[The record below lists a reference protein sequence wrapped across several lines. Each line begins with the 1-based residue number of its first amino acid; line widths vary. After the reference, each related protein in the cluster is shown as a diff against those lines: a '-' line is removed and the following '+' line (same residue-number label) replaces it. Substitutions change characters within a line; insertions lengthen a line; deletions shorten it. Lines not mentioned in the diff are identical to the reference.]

1 MYQIDVMSRT
11 PVYEQIIR
19 QTEEFILK
27 GVLKPGDRMPSV
39 RALSVEL
46 SVNPNTIQKAIAELD
61 RRTLIKSVPGKG
73 SFISDNALELMHIA
87 KEDELQ
93 DIKTQL
99 ISLKMAGITKE
110 DVISCVDEVFGD
122 SSSNNMTGGQS
133 ND

>member
-1 MYQIDVMSRT
+1 MTGV
-11 PVYEQIIR
+11 
-19 QTEEFILK
+19 QTC
-27 GVLKPGDRMPSV
+27 
-39 RALSVEL
+39 ALPIS
-46 SVNPNTIQKAIAELD
+46 IQKAIAELD